1 MAKEEKILSVRVKL
15 RDSDFED
22 VYRIYLDAERNRDK
36 RIGLVTC
43 IFLCVICLIL
53 VVLLKNLTFLIY
65 AGGCLIIGIAYF
77 MMSSNKKFIA
87 TNKLLFGE
95 WRETVFYPHSVSTM
109 EIFEKN
115 EAEQMDAD
123 EIEEATTYISTNSLR
138 AYESARGFLFADG
151 KIVNQFLYLP
161 KRELN
166 RTEIAEIRNFAE
178 NNCSGDY
185 ELLET
190 ESMVG
195 DGTEE
200 PEESEDTLAMTSNV
214 CDQFYGAKKL
224 HLYDADG
231 HRVGVDGEQLGEYA
245 DLHDGEE
252 EEEAASHTEIMD
264 VPEMDLEEA
273 VEEVLSEDSEDSEAE
288 DE

>member
-22 VYRIYLDAERNRDK
+22 VYRIYLDAEKNRDK

-43 IFLCVICLIL
+43 IFLCVVCLIL
-53 VVLLKNLTFLIY
+53 MAVLKNITFLFY
-65 AGGCLIIGIAYF
+65 AAGCAVIGIAYF

-95 WRETVFYPHSVSTM
+95 WRETTFYQHSVSTM

-115 EAEQMDAD
+115 ESEEMEEE
-123 EIEEATTYISTNSLR
+123 EIEEATTYISTNSMK

-161 KRELN
+161 KRDLT
-166 RTEIAEIRNFAE
+166 RTEIAAIREFAE

-185 ELLET
+185 ELLEA

-195 DGTEE
+195 DTEKTDE
-200 PEESEDTLAMTSNV
+200 TDEDTLEMTSNV

-245 DLHDGEE
+245 ELHEGEE

-264 VPEMDLEEA
+264 EPELDLEEA
-273 VEEVLSEDSEDSEAE
+273 VEEVLSEDSEAE

>member
-22 VYRIYLDAERNRDK
+22 VYRIYLEAERNRDK

-43 IFLCVICLIL
+43 IFLCVVCLIL
-53 VVLLKNLTFLIY
+53 MILLKNLTFLIY
-65 AGGCLIIGIAYF
+65 AGGCVVIGIAYF

-87 TNKLLFGE
+87 TNRLMFGE

-109 EIFEKN
+109 EIFEKD
-115 EAEQMDAD
+115 EAETMDAD
-123 EIEEATTYISTNSLR
+123 EIEEATTYISTGSMK
-138 AYESARGFLFADG
+138 AYESAKGFLFAEG

-161 KRELN
+161 KRELT
-166 RTEIAEIRNFAE
+166 RTEIAEIRKFAE

-185 ELLET
+185 ELLES

-195 DGTEE
+195 DDTGATD
-200 PEESEDTLAMTSNV
+200 ESEDTLEMTSNV

-231 HRVGVDGEQLGEYA
+231 HRVGVDGEQLGEYEE
-245 DLHDGEE
+245 LHEGEE
-252 EEEAASHTEIMD
+252 EAEAASHTET
-264 VPEMDLEEA
+264 VEEPEMDLEQA
-273 VEEVLSEDSEDSEAE
+273 VEEVLSEKADSEAE